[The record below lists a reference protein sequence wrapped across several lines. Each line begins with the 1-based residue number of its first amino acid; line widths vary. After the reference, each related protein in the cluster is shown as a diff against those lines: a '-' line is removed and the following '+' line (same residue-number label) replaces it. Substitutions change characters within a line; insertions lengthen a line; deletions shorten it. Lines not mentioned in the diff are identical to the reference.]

1 MNAHAPKFTIA
12 AAIISIVVLIAAMT
26 MEFAPRLIW
35 NATPSAPIGLYRIEQ
50 NPPVIGDFVLVSP
63 SGHAAELIKN
73 RRYLS
78 PDIPLLKRV
87 AAMSGDEICR
97 ECERIFINKFHV
109 AEALYFDSNGREMP
123 RWSGCFV
130 PQSDEVFLLN
140 DHEKSLDGRYFGA
153 TKRDQIIGVAI
164 PVFIRRSD
172 E

>member
-1 MNAHAPKFTIA
+1 MKLRAHKFTIIA
-12 AAIISIVVLIAAMT
+12 IVVSVTGLAAAMT
-26 MEFAPRLIW
+26 YEFAPRVIW
-35 NATPSAPIGLYRIEQ
+35 NASPSAPIGLYRIEQ

-73 RRYLS
+73 RRYLP

-87 AAMSGDEICR
+87 AAMSGGEICR

-109 AEALYFDSNGREMP
+109 ADAFLVDSIGRDMP
-123 RWSGCFV
+123 RWSGCFTL
-130 PQSDEVFLLN
+130 QSDEVFLLN
-140 DHEKSLDGRYFGA
+140 DHERSLDGRYFGT

-164 PVFIRRSD
+164 PVFVRELD